1 MSAPPHTQNPSAS
14 NWARLNADAVP
25 SCSSRAGGGKPAAVG
40 AAVGAPPPPP
50 PPSSCRPRAL
60 SRRCAAT
67 AISAAL
73 LLLVLVLLLLLLLV
87 LLLQRPPLSSIT
99 DTRQHAHPA
108 GRGIRT
114 LRRSYKLVE
123 QGNRLIVETRSD

>member
-73 LLLVLVLLLLLLLV
+73 LLLVLVLVLV

-99 DTRQHAHPA
+99 DTRQHTCTRTPARAAASEVAAYAHLL
-108 GRGIRT
+108 RG
-114 LRRSYKLVE
+114 RSY
-123 QGNRLIVETRSD
+123 